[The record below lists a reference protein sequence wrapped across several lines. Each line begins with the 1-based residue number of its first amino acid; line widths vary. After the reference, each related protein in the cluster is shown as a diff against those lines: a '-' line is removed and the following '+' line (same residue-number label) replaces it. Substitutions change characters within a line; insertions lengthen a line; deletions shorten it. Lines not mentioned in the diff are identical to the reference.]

1 MTFPPDDRPTS
12 PTGGPAFDEVSAI
25 VVAAGRSSRMGGL
38 DKLFAPLG
46 GRPLLA
52 RTLTAFQECGAVRRI
67 VLVLAAENL
76 ARGLALAEEEGL
88 SKVRT
93 VCLGGRRRQDS
104 VWEGLG
110 ALGPCAWVVVHD
122 GARPLVTPRLIE
134 EGLAAARETGA
145 AVCGLPAGDTVKRVD
160 EQGRVLRT
168 LDRRRLWVIHTPQV
182 FRYDILREAHER
194 SRRTATDDA
203 ALVERLGHRVR
214 VYPGS
219 PRNLK
224 VTTPEDLALAEA
236 LLKSQTS

>member
-1 MTFPPDDRPTS
+1 MHE
-12 PTGGPAFDEVSAI
+12 PASEEVGAVI
-25 VVAAGRSSRMGGL
+25 VAAGRSERMGGL

-52 RTLTAFQECGAVRRI
+52 RTLAAFQECAAVHRV

-76 ARGLALAEEEGL
+76 ARGLALAEEEDL
-88 SKVRT
+88 TKVRT

-104 VWEGLG
+104 VWEGLEC
-110 ALGPCAWVVVHD
+110 LGPCAWVVVHD
-122 GARPLVTPRLIE
+122 GARPLVTPQLIE

-145 AVCGLPAGDTVKRVD
+145 AVCGLPAQDTMKRVD

-168 LDRRRLWVIHTPQV
+168 LDRRKVWLIQTPQV
-182 FRYDILREAHER
+182 FRYDILREAYER

-224 VTTPEDLALAEA
+224 VTTPEDLALADA
-236 LLKSQTS
+236 LLKLG

>member
-1 MTFPPDDRPTS
+1 M
-12 PTGGPAFDEVSAI
+12 A
-25 VVAAGRSSRMGGL
+25 GL

-52 RTLTAFQECGAVRRI
+52 RTLTAFQECAAVHRV

-76 ARGLALAEEEGL
+76 ARGLALAEEENL
-88 SKVRT
+88 TKVRT

-104 VWEGLG
+104 VREGLE

-122 GARPLVTPRLIE
+122 GARPLVTPQLIE

-145 AVCGLPAGDTVKRVD
+145 AVCGLPAQDTVKRVD
-160 EQGRVLRT
+160 EEGHVLRT
-168 LDRRRLWVIHTPQV
+168 LDRRRLWLVQTPQV
-182 FRYDILREAHER
+182 FQYDILRAAYER
-194 SRRTATDDA
+194 SRRPATDDA
-203 ALVERLGHRVR
+203 ALVERLGVKVR
-214 VYPGS
+214 VYLGS

>member
-1 MTFPPDDRPTS
+1 VTFPPDERPAPS
-12 PTGGPAFDEVSAI
+12 AGGLASDEVGAV
-25 VVAAGRSSRMGGL
+25 VVAAGRSARMAGL

-52 RTLTAFQECGAVRRI
+52 RTLAAFQTCAAVHRV
-67 VLVLAAENL
+67 VLVLAVENL

-104 VWEGLG
+104 VREGLA

-122 GARPLVTPRLIE
+122 GARPLVTPQLIE
-134 EGLAAARETGA
+134 EGLAAAQETGA
-145 AVCGLPAGDTVKRVD
+145 AVCGLPAPDTIKRVD

-168 LDRRRLWVIHTPQV
+168 LDRRRLWLVQTPQV
-182 FRYDILREAHER
+182 FRYDILLEAHER

-203 ALVERLGHRVR
+203 ALVEHLGRQVR
-214 VYPGS
+214 VCPGS

-236 LLKSQTS
+236 LLRV